1 MQVMFFNMAFPR
13 AVLCWRFQSSSIMVE
28 ACSNSQRNR
37 ETDMTDKDRASHS
50 GKEADAE
57 KRKLDDA
64 LDEALRETFPASDP
78 VKLTQ
83 PYPHAEPKKH

>member
-1 MQVMFFNMAFPR
+1 
-13 AVLCWRFQSSSIMVE
+13 
-28 ACSNSQRNR
+28 
-37 ETDMTDKDRASHS
+37 MTDKDRGSDTA
-50 GKEADAE
+50 KKAADA

-83 PYPHAEPKKH
+83 PDPHAEPKKH

>member
-1 MQVMFFNMAFPR
+1 
-13 AVLCWRFQSSSIMVE
+13 MVE
-28 ACSNSQRNR
+28 ACANTPHNK
-37 ETDMTDKDRASHS
+37 ETVMTDKERGSDA
-50 GKEADAE
+50 GKKANDE

-64 LDEALRETFPASDP
+64 LDEALRETFPASDS